1 MANKQQSTPAADKLI
16 GRAKRVVGYAGTF
29 GVLGFFL
36 APLIP
41 FVAVPATIAVVT
53 GMATGTVVA
62 VKTDKK

>member
-1 MANKQQSTPAADKLI
+1 MTNKQQNTPAADKLI

-36 APLIP
+36 VPLIP
-41 FVAVPATIAVVT
+41 FVAIPAIVGVVA
-53 GMATGTVVA
+53 GLATGTVVA